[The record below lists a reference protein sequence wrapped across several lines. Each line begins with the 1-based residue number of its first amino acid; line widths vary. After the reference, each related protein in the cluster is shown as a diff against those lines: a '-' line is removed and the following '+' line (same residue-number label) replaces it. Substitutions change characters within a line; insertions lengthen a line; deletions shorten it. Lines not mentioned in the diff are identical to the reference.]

1 MGTLL
6 IVTSKILIICAVYG
20 FIRYAVYVIKPIY
33 KNGRNKKQ
41 N

>member
-20 FIRYAVYVIKPIY
+20 FIRYAVYVIKSNLT
-33 KNGRNKKQ
+33 KWRE
-41 N
+41 